1 MVFTFE
7 ESRYLLPSE
16 EKPIDYYY
24 WLRIILR
31 FLSEVQDGH
40 SHKLYY
46 LLDTFD
52 THIRVAT
59 LEPSNL
65 DETVKCDYF
74 FRFGRPLWYA
84 QLSSAIRVGNNLS
97 FELYVVVSEDCQT
110 VITSSS
116 SEPHLIQGGYRGE
129 TLAQLILLFAWD
141 KHAITRSS
149 PLNKAFNDIW
159 EAIKDTDIAN
169 GQFPVKKIRKGTDLI
184 IPVLING
191 KWMKRV
197 LHLYWYR
204 SKTIR
209 LKHHIAQKPLQNLHL
224 NIWEWKI
231 LKNTRCHIYLL
242 YMQIGIEEVEHKIL
256 LSKNPNQISIAL
268 FGLTKKLYN
277 CLNFKTDDESRNP

>member
-116 SEPHLIQGGYRGE
+116 SEPHLIQGGYRV
-129 TLAQLILLFAWD
+129 TD
-141 KHAITRSS
+141 
-149 PLNKAFNDIW
+149 KAFNDIW

-169 GQFPVKKIRKGTDLI
+169 GQVKNHSIKTS
-184 IPVLING
+184 
-191 KWMKRV
+191 
-197 LHLYWYR
+197 YR
-204 SKTIR
+204 TETTSKLT
-209 LKHHIAQKPLQNLHL
+209 P
-224 NIWEWKI
+224 E
-231 LKNTRCHIYLL
+231 
-242 YMQIGIEEVEHKIL
+242 YMGMED
-256 LSKNPNQISIAL
+256 
-268 FGLTKKLYN
+268 TKKYTLSHISFIYAN
-277 CLNFKTDDESRNP
+277 WH